1 MPKNPHRIYQ
11 QNKVN
16 TASGKGIE
24 IAVLETSSGR
34 LRRCQGSWPTEGF
47 NRDLDEAL
55 RFNQRLWDV
64 LQSDWSQPNCSLP
77 EQLRADLL
85 SLSVFVR
92 RTTFDIMAKPAAGKL
107 DILIGINENLSKG
120 LRGQAPRERGEA
132 LG

>member
-1 MPKNPHRIYQ
+1 MLKNPHRIYQ

-24 IAVLETSSGR
+24 IAVLETASAR
-34 LRRCQGSWPTEGF
+34 LRPCQGSWPAEGF
-47 NRDLDEAL
+47 NRELDEAL

-64 LQSDWSQPNCSLP
+64 LQTDWSQPSCKLP
-77 EQLRADLL
+77 EKLRADLL

-92 RTTFDIMAKPAAGKL
+92 RTTFDIMAKPAREKL
-107 DILIGINENLSKG
+107 DVLIGINENLSKG
-120 LRGQAPRERGEA
+120 LRGQAPREPHPA